1 MPAALIL
8 LLISAAAA
16 LSIPYSLLRF
26 ELRLRFPALPATN
39 PLLPDRPLYDH
50 CRATIPTHRLFRR
63 WRVFYWLIWAANA
76 VFVAAVILGAAT
88 LLYFRARP

>member
-8 LLISAAAA
+8 ILISAAAA

-39 PLLPDRPLYDH
+39 
-50 CRATIPTHRLFRR
+50 PTHRLFRR